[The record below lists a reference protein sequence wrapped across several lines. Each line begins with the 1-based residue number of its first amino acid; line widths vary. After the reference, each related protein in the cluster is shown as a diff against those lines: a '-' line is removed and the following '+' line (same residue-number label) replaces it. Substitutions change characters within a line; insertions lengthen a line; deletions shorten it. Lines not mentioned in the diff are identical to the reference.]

1 MIDET
6 DTGQLAAVNP
16 MSRHAMTCQ
25 SCPGLNE
32 PAAPPERKV
41 MPSIS
46 QIAGVPPLPT
56 KYGVVLRTI
65 GVAG

>member
-1 MIDET
+1 M
-6 DTGQLAAVNP
+6 
-16 MSRHAMTCQ
+16 
-25 SCPGLNE
+25 NE

-41 MPSIS
+41 MPFIS

-56 KYGVVLRTI
+56 KDGVVLRTI

>member
-1 MIDET
+1 
-6 DTGQLAAVNP
+6 
-16 MSRHAMTCQ
+16 
-25 SCPGLNE
+25 
-32 PAAPPERKV
+32 

-56 KYGVVLRTI
+56 KDGVVLRTI